1 MPPATLKTDPL
12 VQACLGTTKGLLHP
26 CLATPTPDRRLP
38 HTQILMV
45 GGVAKTGCANFYVDL
60 QKCATANN
68 PTIEIYDPNTR

>member
-1 MPPATLKTDPL
+1 
-12 VQACLGTTKGLLHP
+12 
-26 CLATPTPDRRLP
+26 
-38 HTQILMV
+38 MV